1 MAVHEDD
8 REDLM
13 REATGYSQRGLW
25 MLPESWAEREL
36 FLGLRAAGGLSVYC
50 GQLKVYQ
57 FTPCGKLRRA
67 FWNDTKL
74 AASQGILQTISRD
87 HRGGRVQ
94 QRWDAAPTSLVN
106 ELQSKWEALSAL
118 RDEWK
123 SLTCVAT
130 IPSSE
135 ATRDALMQA
144 WLDLPAKLV
153 MAEAPNAT
161 TDTE

>member
-1 MAVHEDD
+1 
-8 REDLM
+8 
-13 REATGYSQRGLW
+13 
-25 MLPESWAEREL
+25 MLPESWSEREL

-50 GQLKVYQ
+50 GQLIVYQ

-87 HRGGRVQ
+87 HREVVSNNDGKRL
-94 QRWDAAPTSLVN
+94 PSLLVN